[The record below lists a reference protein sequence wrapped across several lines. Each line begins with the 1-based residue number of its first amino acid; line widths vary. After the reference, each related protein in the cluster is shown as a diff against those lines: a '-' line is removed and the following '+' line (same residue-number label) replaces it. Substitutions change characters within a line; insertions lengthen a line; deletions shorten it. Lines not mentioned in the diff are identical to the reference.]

1 MQQVVWTLS
10 AVIPLSLTRT
20 VIYRYLNLILYTVS
34 EQWTNVQKKREE
46 SSVQYSNS
54 VIAEPV
60 KSVANDVV
68 RAI

>member
-60 KSVANDVV
+60 RSVANDVV